1 MERPR
6 DNLTDWKINFNTAG
20 RKYYVFSENS
30 GMPSA
35 DFYIMSKKLGG
46 GLIVPQ
52 EKNSSAD
59 LKQEL

>member
-1 MERPR
+1 MRR
-6 DNLTDWKINFNTAG
+6 LSDSKTDWKINFSTAG

-35 DFYIMSKKLGG
+35 DFYIMSRKLSG

-52 EKNSSAD
+52 DKDSSAD
-59 LKQEL
+59 LKPEI

>member
-1 MERPR
+1 MERLS
-6 DNLTDWKINFNTAG
+6 DSKTDWKINFSNVE

-35 DFYIMSKKLGG
+35 DFYIRSRKFTG

-59 LKQEL
+59 LKPEI

>member
-1 MERPR
+1 MEKSGTGR
-6 DNLTDWKINFNTAG
+6 TDWKINFSTAG

-35 DFYIMSKKLGG
+35 DFYIMSRRFAG

-52 EKNSSAD
+52 EADSSAD
-59 LKQEL
+59 LKPEI